1 MCTTSTSSKIVEQAC
16 RQPSCS
22 GNCSSSPPRML
33 GAAKKPCFKA
43 APRSRLPPC
52 KQVALVKQLVRST
65 VATCPGLA
73 AGTVAK
79 LRRVVSQGGQPEQF
93 VYAQL
98 LEVPGA
104 KQALVG
110 LLDLE
115 TSTVEVVLDAL
126 ALLHNGPCIGGSEDL
141 KDGLVDVGVI
151 VESQHEVVAADA
163 AGTLSLIV
171 RVNPNDRCRGYQRI
185 RRVIEAGAVP
195 ALYSKLSK
203 GPQSIAA
210 IHSSEALIQITGAT
224 SINWPV
230 ALLKWFIGLPVPRQ
244 FPALIDAIRA
254 MSESYT
260 RGMIGARASAELQS
274 RTSVPSSDSTQAV
287 HAQLL
292 APTALA
298 ALVTEVPRL
307 EIPRMK
313 IPRLEVPRPE
323 VSSCSNF
330 VRFVVHFVERDGDH
344 GDAGCDD

>member
-141 KDGLVDVGVI
+141 KDGLVDVGAGGAA
-151 VESQHEVVAADA
+151 ES
-163 AGTLSLIV
+163 
-171 RVNPNDRCRGYQRI
+171 NQR
-185 RRVIEAGAVP
+185 
-195 ALYSKLSK
+195 SF
-203 GPQSIAA
+203 Q
-210 IHSSEALIQITGAT
+210 
-224 SINWPV
+224 
-230 ALLKWFIGLPVPRQ
+230 
-244 FPALIDAIRA
+244 
-254 MSESYT
+254 
-260 RGMIGARASAELQS
+260 
-274 RTSVPSSDSTQAV
+274 
-287 HAQLL
+287 
-292 APTALA
+292 
-298 ALVTEVPRL
+298 RL
-307 EIPRMK
+307 
-313 IPRLEVPRPE
+313 
-323 VSSCSNF
+323 
-330 VRFVVHFVERDGDH
+330 H
-344 GDAGCDD
+344 AGCACAASRAHRARRAGHGGTAPGDTAHEDTAPGGAAPGGIFMLQFCPFCCPFC

>member
-141 KDGLVDVGVI
+141 KA
-151 VESQHEVVAADA
+151 EW
-163 AGTLSLIV
+163 
-171 RVNPNDRCRGYQRI
+171 
-185 RRVIEAGAVP
+185 
-195 ALYSKLSK
+195 AL
-203 GPQSIAA
+203 
-210 IHSSEALIQITGAT
+210 
-224 SINWPV
+224 
-230 ALLKWFIGLPVPRQ
+230 
-244 FPALIDAIRA
+244 
-254 MSESYT
+254 
-260 RGMIGARASAELQS
+260 AELQS

-323 VSSCSNF
+323 VPRPRTTAPILLSETVITEMLDVMIEEDEEWF
-330 VRFVVHFVERDGDH
+330 KELL
-344 GDAGCDD
+344 